1 MRFLFSFSALFLIS
15 WLCCCST
22 DKGMIA
28 MADTSEMMPAT
39 AENAAV
45 TKVEVSGDENAYT
58 FSVTIASPDTG
69 CTQYADWW
77 EVVDLEGNLIYRRIL
92 THSHV
97 DEQPFTRSGGTVAI
111 SETTEVFV
119 RAHMNNSGYGSTAQ
133 RGSVANGFSAAELD
147 SDFAAALQEQAPL
160 PDGCA
165 F

>member
-1 MRFLFSFSALFLIS
+1 MRILFSFSALFSFL
-15 WLCCCST
+15 WLCSCST

-28 MADTSEMMPAT
+28 IADTAEMMPT
-39 AENAAV
+39 AVGNAAV
-45 TKVEVSGDENAYT
+45 IKVEISGDENEYT

-69 CTQYADWW
+69 CAQYADWW

-97 DEQPFTRSGGTVAI
+97 DEQPFTRSGGAVAI
-111 SETTEVFV
+111 SETTEVVV

-133 RGSVANGFSAAELD
+133 RGSVANGFSTAELD
-147 SDFAAALQEQAPL
+147 SDFAMALQEQAPL